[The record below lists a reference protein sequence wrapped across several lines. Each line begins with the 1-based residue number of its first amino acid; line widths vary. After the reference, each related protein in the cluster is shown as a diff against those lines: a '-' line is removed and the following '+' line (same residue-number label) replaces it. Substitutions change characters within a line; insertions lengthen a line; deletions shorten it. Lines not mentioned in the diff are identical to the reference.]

1 MKQLVVSVH
10 DSAAGVFGRPFFVVA
25 RGQAIRSFSDE
36 VQRVAPDNDLAKHPD
51 DFTLYALAEFDDST
65 GEFLSGSPE
74 VLIRGKDC
82 VISKE

>member
-10 DSAAGVFGRPFFVVA
+10 DSASGVFGRPFYVVA

-36 VQRVAPDNDLAKHPD
+36 VQRVAPDNELNKHPS
-51 DFTLYALAEFDDST
+51 DFTLYELAEFDDV
-65 GEFLSGSPE
+65 SGQFSDSAPQ